1 MARLTLKEL
10 AALHNVSYSTAR
22 RMSGGNIQRK
32 YTEAERALV
41 LVYIAQGASNA
52 DIATRTGIPKSTVRY
67 WRLQH
72 ATTISKYGEDNGIK

>member
-10 AALHNVSYSTAR
+10 AALHGVSYSTAR

-41 LVYIAQGASNA
+41 LEYVRQHVSDA
-52 DIATRTGIPKSTVRY
+52 DIASRTGIPKSTVRY
-67 WRLQH
+67 WRIQQQEQCNYG
-72 ATTISKYGEDNGIK
+72 ISNQQ